1 MINKKLLSN
10 VAIPRAI
17 NASARDG
24 DESIVLNGKGAEI
37 LLDVGPESASGYTVF
52 NVVNFTKKC
61 KKSTFAIAFFSE
73 IG

>member
-17 NASARDG
+17 NNNSARGG
-24 DESIVLNGKGAEI
+24 DESIVLSGKGAEI

-52 NVVNFTKKC
+52 NVVDFTKKC
-61 KKSTFAIAFFSE
+61 KICIDINKI
-73 IG
+73 ID